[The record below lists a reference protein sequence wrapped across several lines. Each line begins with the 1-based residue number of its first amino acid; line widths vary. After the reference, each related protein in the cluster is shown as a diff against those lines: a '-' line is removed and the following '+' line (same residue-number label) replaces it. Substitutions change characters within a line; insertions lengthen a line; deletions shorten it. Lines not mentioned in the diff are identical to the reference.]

1 MSVEELNT
9 KKASSE
15 EPKAVLLSEKEEE
28 KESAA
33 IRADEE
39 EAGTKENGN
48 DSGFHIPMRFTKSG
62 RKRAVP
68 FPLKVCTLYSF
79 VFVICC

>member
-1 MSVEELNT
+1 MSLEELNT

-28 KESAA
+28 KESA
-33 IRADEE
+33 IRADD

-48 DSGFHIPMRFTKSG
+48 DCSFHIPLRFTKSG

>member
-1 MSVEELNT
+1 MSLEELNT

-33 IRADEE
+33 IRADE